1 MKRVITLG
9 IIKKYL
15 KKIKSIYNIE
25 KEEKELKFNNYAGIV
40 DLGADKEF
48 YYGEISKNDF
58 IGIIQKASVDN
69 CPIEAITE
77 YCNKNNNF
85 YFLEHALS
93 NKRSLYLEL
102 FENLENK
109 NVLDYGCG
117 LGALGIKAVQ
127 KGAIVT
133 FVDSCWIRIKMAKLI
148 NDEINNSQNHIY
160 LASPDIQNVKKY
172 GIKYDLILINGLLEW
187 IPSTTHQKHDS
198 ALQSQLDFLNH
209 CKDILTEDGRIFV
222 AMENRFSFLY
232 QIGYPE
238 DHTEIKQISIKD
250 RINGNKVHLLKN
262 GTDYVNFTW
271 TYNDYFNNAKKI
283 GLKVEKIF
291 GLFPDYRFTEKIVDL
306 NNCDNEILL
315 NAINLEKKIYPDIEE
330 YNEYINYLADLNV
343 LKHFIYSFGVIL
355 QK

>member
-1 MKRVITLG
+1 MG
-9 IIKKYL
+9 IFKEYC
-15 KKIKSIYNIE
+15 KKIKKIFNLE
-25 KEEKELKFNNYAGIV
+25 KKLKFNDYAGVV

-48 YYGEISKNDF
+48 YYGEISKDDF

-69 CPIEAITE
+69 CAIEAITE
-77 YCNKNNNF
+77 YCNKNNNS

-93 NKRSLYLEL
+93 NKRSLCLEL
-102 FENLENK
+102 FDNLENK

-117 LGALGIKAVQ
+117 LGALGVKAAQ

-133 FVDSCWIRIKMAKLI
+133 FVDSCWIRLKMAKFI
-148 NDEINNSQNHIY
+148 NDEINNSQNHSY
-160 LASPDIQNVKKY
+160 LASSDIQNIKKHGKKY
-172 GIKYDLILINGLLEW
+172 NLILINGLLEW

-198 ALQSQLDFLNH
+198 ALQSQLNFLEN

-238 DHTEIKQISIKD
+238 DHTEIKLISIKD
-250 RINGNKVHLLKN
+250 RINGNKIHLSKN
-262 GTDYVNFTW
+262 GIDYVNLTW
-271 TYNDYFNNAKKI
+271 AYNDYFINVKKI
-283 GLKVEKIF
+283 HLKVEKIF
-291 GLFPDYRFTEKIVDL
+291 GLFPDYRFTEKIIDL

-315 NAINLEKKIYPDIEE
+315 EAIKLEKIIYPDIEE

-355 QK
+355 KK